1 MVAALVYTMAGVVL
15 PPRPVQ
21 AVRVP
26 RPDLRPAGVSFVQI
40 IALEKLPR
48 RLGGLARHPLADA
61 GQVLAAPIKLA
72 VVKQIA
78 RHAEHAG

>member
-1 MVAALVYTMAGVVL
+1 LVYALAGVVL
-15 PPRPVQ
+15 PPRPLQ

-48 RLGGLARHPLADA
+48 GLGGLAGQPLADA
-61 GQVLAAPIKLA
+61 GQVLAAPIEVA
-72 VVKQIA
+72 VVKQVA